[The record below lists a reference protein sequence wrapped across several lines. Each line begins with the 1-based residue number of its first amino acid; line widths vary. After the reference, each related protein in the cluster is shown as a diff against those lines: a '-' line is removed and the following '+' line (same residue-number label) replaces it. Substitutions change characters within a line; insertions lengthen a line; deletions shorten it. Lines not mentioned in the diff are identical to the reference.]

1 MTDGRH
7 LDSRF
12 HCSPHG
18 LSGKSRRLSLSHRVF
33 LHLETCHWEDTPTP
47 PTPWGSS
54 VPSVG
59 KLPLPLA
66 HMCHMCVASRPF
78 MLESWPS
85 WGSRVPFN
93 GNSMVL
99 MTHLPPP
106 IWIFT
111 AQQAWR
117 ESCCRRAERAE
128 LPNRAWLGPFE
139 GTIYNGHHV

>member
-1 MTDGRH
+1 MTDRRH

-12 HCSPHG
+12 HCSPHR
-18 LSGKSRRLSLSHRVF
+18 LSGKSRRLSLSHCVF
-33 LHLETCHWEDTPTP
+33 LHFETCHGEDTS
-47 PTPWGSS
+47 TPWGSG

-59 KLPLPLA
+59 KLLLSSA
-66 HMCHMCVASRPF
+66 HMCHMCAAPRQF

-85 WGSRVPFN
+85 RGSRVPFN

-106 IWIFT
+106 IWTFP

-117 ESCCRRAERAE
+117 VWLQTSRESTTPKQGLARA
-128 LPNRAWLGPFE
+128 L
-139 GTIYNGHHV
+139 